1 MRSGSHGDRRQ
12 LAELLG
18 LAERALQRRR
28 RDGGSATH
36 RMQLAARIIA
46 VLRHGWTDQ
55 GVVAWYRARPD
66 LAGARP
72 TELLDDPGASGL
84 C

>member
-1 MRSGSHGDRRQ
+1 
-12 LAELLG
+12 
-18 LAERALQRRR
+18 
-28 RDGGSATH
+28 
-36 RMQLAARIIA
+36 MQLAARIIA